1 MATGSDIRTYFE
13 GQWHEGNLAVMRAAD
28 HGAWLASTAFDGA
41 RYVDGVAPD
50 LMRHCQRLN
59 ASARALMLEPTHSD
73 QEIFD
78 IVWDGISRYPKH
90 TALYIRPMYWGID
103 NIHMAILNGPA
114 CNFCVCLEAVPMAAP
129 EASVRLTTTRFHRPT
144 LDTAIANA
152 KAGCL
157 YPNSARMLAEARA
170 KGYDNALVA
179 DPLGNVAETTVS
191 NIFMTRDGEVFTPI
205 PNGTFLNGITRQR
218 HIANLR
224 ADGFQVHE
232 TTLSFDD
239 FRNADEVFM
248 TGNLQKIT
256 PVREFDGTS
265 YEIGPIALRAR
276 EIYWD
281 WAHSQ
286 RQLRPA

>member
-1 MATGSDIRTYFE
+1 MATGTDIRTYFE
-13 GQWHEGNLAVMRAAD
+13 GEWHEGNLAVMRAAD
-28 HGAWLASTAFDGA
+28 HGSWLASTAFDGA

-59 ASARALMLEPTHSD
+59 DSARALMLTPTHTT
-73 QEIFD
+73 QEIHD
-78 IVWDGISRYPKH
+78 IVWEGIASYPKG
-90 TALYIRPMYWGID
+90 TALYIRPMYWGLD
-103 NIHMAILNGPA
+103 NIHMAILNGDA
-114 CNFCVCLEAVPMAAP
+114 CGFCICLEAVPMAAP
-129 EASVRLTTTRFHRPT
+129 DASVRLTRTRFHRPT

-191 NIFMTRDGEVFTPI
+191 NIFMTRDGEVFTPV

-224 ADGFQVHE
+224 ADGFTVHE

-239 FRNADEVFM
+239 FRGADEVFM

-256 PVREFDGTS
+256 PVREFDGTE
-265 YEIGPIALRAR
+265 YQVGPIALRAR

-281 WAHSQ
+281 WAHSE
-286 RQLRPA
+286 RRASAA